1 MSRYKIR
8 RYRSIEEFESLELP
22 KFDNVNDAIDDL
34 MDTLFLDDV
43 YNGRV
48 DDDVSSHASEL
59 EWAT

>member
-43 YNGRV
+43 HNGRV
-48 DDDVSSHASEL
+48 DDDASCNVSDL